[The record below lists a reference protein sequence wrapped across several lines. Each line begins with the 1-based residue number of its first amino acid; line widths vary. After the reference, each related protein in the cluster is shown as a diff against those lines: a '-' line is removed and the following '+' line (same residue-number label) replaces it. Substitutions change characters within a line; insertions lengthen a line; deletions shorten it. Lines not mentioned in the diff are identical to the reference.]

1 MTTPD
6 PAYAVSDLEYN
17 VVTSLANLLQGEA
30 VLARYEQDAI
40 DAGDDRCATIFHQM
54 REDNRAH
61 AAALRQELARHLQ
74 GSS

>member
-30 VLARYEQDAI
+30 VLARYEQDAVA
-40 DAGDDRCATIFHQM
+40 AGDDRCATIFHQM
-54 REDNRAH
+54 RDDNRAH

-74 GSS
+74 RAS